1 MKTDICELQNTCKIV
16 QEHWTGDYKPVSLV
30 YTNQS
35 TDHFHSSYEVE
46 IDISKEKA
54 EEMIAFLQKAFD
66 IDPNA
71 KAKQVITSCLTGQ
84 YRFVADHLIRNIEF
98 ETKKG

>member
-1 MKTDICELQNTCKIV
+1 MKTDICELEGTCKLI

-46 IDISKEKA
+46 IDISQEKA
-54 EEMIAFLQKAFD
+54 EEIIAFLQNAFG

-71 KAKQVITSCLTGQ
+71 KAKQVITSCLTGE
-84 YRFVADHLIRNIEF
+84 YRFVAEALIKNIER
-98 ETKKG
+98 